1 MSEKISVL
9 QFGEGNFL
17 RAFVEWMMD
26 AAHKEGILAGKVA
39 IAKAVPFGDLT
50 PFREQNN
57 EYTLILRG
65 ILNGELKN
73 DVQKMTIVADTVGSC
88 EEYDRFMEYADLD
101 SLEYIVSNTT
111 EAGIVYDPADKYEAC
126 PPVTYPGKLTKFLY
140 RRFKTFEGA
149 KEAGLYMLP
158 CELIA
163 ENGKNLRDC
172 CIKTANNWGL
182 EQDFIDWLDDACY
195 FCDTLVDRI
204 VTGYPRDEIAEL
216 EAKLGYSDKL
226 LDVGEPFALWVIED
240 KGGLSKRLPLDKI
253 GLPVK
258 FTDDVKPYRDR
269 KVRILNGCH
278 TSMVLAAYLAGETIV
293 RDCMNDPT
301 IRKFA
306 ETCVYDEIIPTLTL
320 DPEDCKNFASSVFE
334 RFANPFIDHQLL
346 SIALNSVSKWKA
358 RCKDSFKDYIAK
370 NGKLPKALTFSFA
383 ALIRFY
389 AGKKT
394 ADGFMGM
401 VNGSEYKIADD
412 AAVVDFF
419 AEAASKLDETDA
431 ASVRAYVT
439 AAASQTA
446 FWGED
451 LTAIEGF
458 VDAVTEGMLAI
469 AQKGAREAMADIVK

>member
-26 AAHKEGILAGKVA
+26 AAHKQGLIDGKVC

-73 DVQKMTIVADTVGSC
+73 DVQKMNIIGDTVGTC

-111 EAGIVYDPADKYEAC
+111 EAGIVYDPADQFDAC

-140 RRFKTFEGA
+140 RRFKTFNGA
-149 KEAGLYMLP
+149 KEAGLYILP

-163 ENGKNLRDC
+163 ENGKNLREC
-172 CIKTANNWGL
+172 CLKVAANWNL
-182 EQDFIDWLDDACY
+182 DPAFTQWLDDACY

-226 LDVGEPFALWVIED
+226 LDVGEPFGLWVIED
-240 KGGLSKRLPLDKI
+240 KGGISKRLPLDKI
-253 GLPVK
+253 GLPVR

-278 TSMVLAAYLAGETIV
+278 TSMVLAAHLAGETIV

-320 DPEDCKNFASSVFE
+320 DPEDCKNFAGSVFE
-334 RFANPFIDHQLL
+334 RFANPFIDHRLL

-370 NGKLPKALTFSFA
+370 NGSLPRALTFSFA

-389 AGKKT
+389 AGEKT
-394 ADGFMGM
+394 ADGFVGT
-401 VNGSEYKIADD
+401 VSGQQYPIADD
-412 AAVVDFF
+412 AAVIDFF
-419 AEAASKLDETDA
+419 AEAAAKLDLSNA
-431 ASVRAYVT
+431 ASVRDYVL
-439 AAASQTA
+439 AVASNTA

-451 LTAIEGF
+451 LTAIDGF
-458 VDAVTEGMLAI
+458 VDAVTAGMLAI
-469 AQKGAREAMADIVK
+469 ETKGARAAMEEVVK

>member
-26 AAHKEGILAGKVA
+26 AAHKEGILPGKVA
-39 IAKAVPFGDLT
+39 IVKAVPFGDLT

-73 DVQKMTIVADTVGSC
+73 DVQKMTIVGDTVGSC
-88 EEYDRFMEYADLD
+88 EEYDRFMAYADCD
-101 SLEYIVSNTT
+101 SIAYIVSNTT
-111 EAGIVYDPADKYEAC
+111 EAGIVYDPDDKYESC
-126 PPVTYPGKLTKFLY
+126 PPVSYPGKLTKFLY
-140 RRFKTFEGA
+140 RRFRTFNGA
-149 KEAGLYMLP
+149 KGAGVYLLP

-163 ENGKNLRDC
+163 ENGKNLHEC
-172 CIKTANNWGL
+172 CLKVAKNWGL
-182 EQDFIDWLDDACY
+182 EQAFIDWLDSACY

-204 VTGYPRDEIAEL
+204 VTGYPRDEVAEL

-253 GLPVK
+253 GLPVR

-278 TSMVLAAYLAGETIV
+278 TAMVLAAHLAGETIV

-301 IRKFA
+301 IRRFA
-306 ETCVYDEIIPTLTL
+306 ETCVYDEIIPTLAL
-320 DPEDCKNFASSVFE
+320 DPEDCKQFAASVFE
-334 RFANPFIDHQLL
+334 RFANPFIDHLLL

-370 NGKLPKALTFSFA
+370 NGKLPQALTFSFA
-383 ALIRFY
+383 ALLRFY
-389 AGKKT
+389 VGKKT
-394 ADGFMGM
+394 ADGF
-401 VNGSEYKIADD
+401 VGSVSGKDYAIADD
-412 AAVVDFF
+412 ATVIDFF
-419 AEAASKLDETDA
+419 ADASAKLNLADE

-439 AAASQTA
+439 AAAANTA

-451 LTAIEGF
+451 LTAIDGF
-458 VDAVTEGMLAI
+458 VDTVTAGMLAI
-469 AQKGAREAMADIVK
+469 EEKGARAAMAGIVK